1 MYVLVVYD
9 VSTKDA
15 AGERRLDKVARLC
28 VRYGQRVQNSV
39 FECSIAPSQYAKVRH
54 ELEKI
59 CDEAQDSVRLYNLGK
74 NWANRVEHIGAHRPY
89 NPDEP
94 LII

>member
-1 MYVLVVYD
+1 MLIAYD

-15 AGERRLDKVARLC
+15 EGERRLDKVARLC
-28 VRYGQRVQNSV
+28 ARYGQRVQSSV
-39 FECSIAPSQYAKVRH
+39 FECSITPAQYVELKH

-59 CDEAQDSVRLYNLGK
+59 CDVSQDSVRLYNLGK
-74 NWANRVEHIGAHRPY
+74 NWANRVEHIGRRRPY